1 MMNRTHILSAALV
14 LSLAACEG
22 PTPPESSAEPPVNL
36 EVASQRAAV
45 AELELSPDPDI
56 PELVAQAS
64 LERITADVLALVGF
78 ETRNTCSD
86 NSGATPGIGAA
97 RDWIQSQFAALPG
110 VEVRLDP
117 WTYTGCGS
125 TSRTLHNVIA
135 WLPGSGN
142 PNRLILLGG
151 HYDSRTTGTTDGTSP
166 APGANDSGS
175 QAALILELA
184 RMLAGRVFDATI
196 IFALWSGEEQGLRG
210 SAAFVNRNYRNYFP
224 EGTLEL
230 NLTFDI
236 VGGDNTANSLAALQQ
251 FRLYSPGTPREIS
264 SGDGTTDD
272 TSPSRGL
279 MRYIGHW
286 GASYVPEMMILPR
299 LREDR
304 PNRGSDHKSFIAKGI
319 PGVRFID
326 ANENG
331 AHQHSP
337 DDLTPYLTPSYTAS
351 LARVVAASA
360 ASLARASTPPR
371 SMTAQRLSSNS
382 VKLSWT
388 TPAAG
393 PPVDHYVVSARPVT
407 ENFYRARFAVPN
419 TGTSATV
426 LVTENL
432 GIPAQMSYYVSVA
445 AVDASGHESLYA
457 YPEYRCSSRSCSVP
471 QGSLDVTATR

>member
-1 MMNRTHILSAALV
+1 MNRANVCAAALV
-14 LSLAACEG
+14 LLLAACNE
-22 PTPPESSAEPPVNL
+22 PTPPEPLREASPTL
-36 EVASQRAAV
+36 EVRSPQAAA
-45 AELELSPDPDI
+45 AELELPTDSDI
-56 PELVAQAS
+56 PAVVALAS
-64 LERITADVLALVGF
+64 LDRISADVLTLVGF

-86 NSGATPGIGAA
+86 NSGAAPGIGAA

-117 WTYTGCGS
+117 WTYTGCDG

-135 WLPGSGN
+135 WIPGSGN

-151 HYDSRTTGTTDGTSP
+151 HYDSRSTGTTNGVSP

-175 QAALILELA
+175 QTALILELA
-184 RMLAGRVFDATI
+184 RMLAGRVFHATI
-196 IFALWSGEEQGLRG
+196 VFALWSGEEQGLRG
-210 SAAFVNRNYRNYFP
+210 SAAFVDGNYRNHFP

-236 VGGDNTANSLAALQQ
+236 VGGDNTANNLAALQQ

-264 SGDGTTDD
+264 AGDGTADD

-286 GASYVPEMMILPR
+286 GARYVPEMTMLPR

-326 ANENG
+326 TNENL
-331 AHQHSP
+331 AHQHSA
-337 DDLTPYLTPSYTAS
+337 DDLNSYLTPSYTAS
-351 LARVVAASA
+351 LARVVAAST
-360 ASLARASTPPR
+360 ASLARASTPPQ
-371 SMTAQRLSSNS
+371 SLTARRLSSTS
-382 VKLSWT
+382 VTLSWT
-388 TPAAG
+388 APASG
-393 PPVDHYVVSARPVT
+393 PPVDHYVISARPVT

-419 TGTSATV
+419 TSTSATV
-426 LVTENL
+426 SVTGDL
-432 GIPAQMSYYVSVA
+432 GIPPNTSYYVSVA

-457 YPEYRCSSRSCSVP
+457 YPEYRCSSWSCSVP
-471 QGSLDVTATR
+471 QGSLAVTATR